1 MYPILRFNR
10 SVASGANV
18 RLVILKITTDSTCG
32 SWKPRLACWPCGGQS
47 LGTDLELEA
56 MSKNIQVIEGDITK
70 LQVDAIVN
78 AANSSLLGGGGVD
91 GAIHRAAGPDLLAE
105 CRRLGGCET
114 GDAKATKGYKLSA
127 AHVIHT
133 VGPVWHGGNANED
146 ELLAS
151 CYRRSLDV
159 ASQLNVRSIAF
170 PAISTGI
177 YGFPR
182 ERAAKIAVREVL
194 SYSGGI
200 ERLIFV
206 CFDAETASIYRGLL
220 TT

>member
-1 MYPILRFNR
+1 
-10 SVASGANV
+10 
-18 RLVILKITTDSTCG
+18 
-32 SWKPRLACWPCGGQS
+32 
-47 LGTDLELEA
+47 

-114 GDAKATKGYKLSA
+114 GDAKATKGYKLLA
-127 AHVIHT
+127 AHVIHV
-133 VGPVWHGGNANED
+133 VGPVWHGGNSNED

-159 ASQLNVRSIAF
+159 ASQLNVKSIAF

-182 ERAAKIAVREVL
+182 ERAAKIAVSEVL
-194 SYSGGI
+194 GYSGAV

-206 CFDAETASIYRGLL
+206 CFDAETAGIYRGLL

>member
-1 MYPILRFNR
+1 
-10 SVASGANV
+10 
-18 RLVILKITTDSTCG
+18 
-32 SWKPRLACWPCGGQS
+32 
-47 LGTDLELEA
+47 

-70 LQVDAIVN
+70 LLVDAIVN

-91 GAIHRAAGPDLLAE
+91 GAIHRAAGPDLLVE
-105 CRRLGGCET
+105 CSRLGGCET
-114 GDAKATKGYKLSA
+114 GDAKATQGYKLRA
-127 AHVIHT
+127 THVIHT
-133 VGPVWHGGNANED
+133 VGPVWHGGKANED

-194 SYSGGI
+194 SYSGEI

-206 CFDAETASIYRGLL
+206 CFDAETAGIYRGLL
-220 TT
+220 TI

>member
-1 MYPILRFNR
+1 
-10 SVASGANV
+10 
-18 RLVILKITTDSTCG
+18 
-32 SWKPRLACWPCGGQS
+32 
-47 LGTDLELEA
+47 

-78 AANSSLLGGGGVD
+78 AANSSLLGGGGVE

-105 CRRLGGCET
+105 CSRLGGCET
-114 GDAKATKGYKLSA
+114 GDAKATQGYKLPA
-127 AHVIHT
+127 THVIHT
-133 VGPVWHGGNANED
+133 VGPVWHGGKANED

-194 SYSGGI
+194 SYYKT
-200 ERLIFV
+200 V
-206 CFDAETASIYRGLL
+206 KK
-220 TT
+220 